1 MSQIFEADDATFEAE
16 VEKAE
21 GAVLVDFSAVW
32 CAPCKRLEP
41 VVHEIAAEYEGR
53 LKVVKV
59 DVDHARTAAA
69 KYAVMSVPTLILFRD
84 GTVKEQVTGLV
95 PKQAI
100 TDKVDQVL

>member
-1 MSQIFEADDATFEAE
+1 MSQIFEADDATFETE
-16 VEKAE
+16 VEKAG

-32 CAPCKRLEP
+32 CAPCKKLEP
-41 VVHEIAAEYEGR
+41 VVHEIADEYEGR

-59 DVDHARTAAA
+59 DVDKARSAAA
-69 KYAVMSVPTLILFRD
+69 KYKVMSVPTLILFRD
-84 GTVKEQVTGLV
+84 GEVKEQVVGLI